1 MSLFLAAMLQAVSAS
16 PPERV
21 DLTIPQPC
29 AAQRSET
36 DEVVVCANRSG
47 ESPYRLSEVPEPAEG
62 GALPK
67 AEVKVAEGVS
77 AGAETEK
84 ADVGGFS
91 SNRAMVRLKV
101 KF

>member
-1 MSLFLAAMLQAVSAS
+1 MLFLLVLAQSMSAS

-29 AAQRSET
+29 SAQRPGA
-36 DEVVVCANRSG
+36 DGEVIVCANRNG
-47 ESPYRLSEVPEPAEG
+47 DSPYRLTDVPEPPEG
-62 GALPK
+62 EALRK

-77 AGAETEK
+77 AGVETERT
-84 ADVGGFS
+84 DVGGFD

>member
-1 MSLFLAAMLQAVSAS
+1 MSLLLAAILQAISAS

-36 DEVVVCANRSG
+36 DEVVVCANRDG
-47 ESPYRLSEVPEPAEG
+47 ESPYRLTEVPEPNGNA
-62 GALPK
+62 ALPK
-67 AEVKVAEGVS
+67 AEVKVADGVGV
-77 AGAETEK
+77 GAEMEK
-84 ADVGGFS
+84 AEVGGFD
-91 SNRAMVRLKV
+91 SNRAMVRLKF

>member
-1 MSLFLAAMLQAVSAS
+1 MSLLLAAILQAISAS

-21 DLTIPQPC
+21 DC

-36 DEVVVCANRSG
+36 DEVVVCANRDG
-47 ESPYRLSEVPEPAEG
+47 ESPYRLIEVPEPVEG
-62 GALPK
+62 EALPK
-67 AEVKVAEGVS
+67 AEVQVAQGVS

-84 ADVGGFS
+84 ADVGGFD
-91 SNRAMVRLKV
+91 SNRAMVRLKF

>member
-1 MSLFLAAMLQAVSAS
+1 MSLLLAAISQAISAS

-29 AAQRSET
+29 AALRSET
-36 DEVVVCANRSG
+36 DEVVVCANRDG
-47 ESPYRLSEVPEPAEG
+47 ESPYRLIEVPEPVEG
-62 GALPK
+62 EALPK
-67 AEVKVAEGVS
+67 AEVQVAQGVS

-84 ADVGGFS
+84 ADVGGFD

>member
-1 MSLFLAAMLQAVSAS
+1 MLVLLVLAQAVTAS

-29 AAQRSET
+29 AAQRSGA
-36 DEVVVCANRSG
+36 DGEVIICANRNG
-47 ESPYRLSEVPEPAEG
+47 ESPYRLTEVPEPVEG

-77 AGAETEK
+77 VGAETEK
-84 ADVGGFS
+84 ADVGGFD

>member
-1 MSLFLAAMLQAVSAS
+1 MLFLLVLAQSMSAS

-29 AAQRSET
+29 SAQRSGA
-36 DEVVVCANRSG
+36 DGEVIVCANRNG
-47 ESPYRLSEVPEPAEG
+47 DSPYRLTDVPEPAEG
-62 GALPK
+62 EALPK

-77 AGAETEK
+77 AGVETERT
-84 ADVGGFS
+84 DVGGFD